1 MDNPILNQ
9 ITPYLSL
16 GMLTVFLVFV
26 LIGVLFGMGRG
37 AKRAGL
43 RLIIFGSLMILA
55 FFLTPLIVNGTLNIN
70 FKIAGYT
77 PREFVDYASER
88 LIEFLQQ
95 NLGDYVVPFQDY
107 IKDYA
112 LGIVLAALNIVVFYA
127 LYFVVKFIGWL
138 IYAIVAHLAAPK
150 RDKEGKKLPKHA
162 GWGALIGAIQGVF
175 LFVIFLFPIN
185 GLVGV
190 VNHAAEYAEQ
200 QSTDGGQV
208 QTQAVSAPAI
218 DGENSWNQEQV
229 KEFLQKMNGPL
240 KGYNNFMKYS
250 GIQFLS
256 TKAFEYQMTVRVEN
270 GDDINLI
277 QDLNSGAELFL
288 DAKDVMKVVKKLEN
302 STQDG
307 RLDLST
313 LTTKDYQVLRDFIN
327 KAFDLQILNVANQ
340 LLEDMDKIFQ
350 QPFNDN
356 LEKLPGTE
364 IYANSIYGL
373 LIKNNVT
380 EREVENKYA
389 KYADGLQ
396 AAVQYV
402 GEQKLDL
409 VRKDLINTID
419 FIEALNIYQVSYEGL
434 ATPDTMTKFLAQG
447 GLGAKDY
454 FNLSTAKL
462 VKPYGSYETGEY
474 LINVLGDRLTKFK
487 TIQLIGQDK
496 IDNLFL
502 YTKQMDNVASN
513 DGDLKNLIDGM
524 IPLLSGKDALSQNGK
539 KGNWEILG
547 NDVLKVAQVA
557 RNYVEIVSDI
567 NREKDRLINEQGLQ
581 PDEAQTKA
589 ILVNLSRLVA
599 DGDNKYANVDAI
611 AEVVHSLMYDFKK
624 DDKLP
629 IKDFAVAKLR
639 TIGNGG
645 YVDTLIAMLDNENLE
660 QWKSTL
666 HGIVDV
672 ASVMQD
678 SSVSDLIYDI
688 KNGVASSEDIAEE
701 FVKAVA
707 DLEPDEVAKMITGV
721 MDIPEAQDM
730 FKGSVQ
736 NILNQVSTQDLDELK
751 GMLGGTAS
759 DDEVNA
765 IINEANRM
773 KDLLD
778 DYNAAEDKAA
788 LETSA
793 ENMLNIIA
801 KYKSLINLEQTG
813 D

>member
-26 LIGVLFGMGRG
+26 LIGVLFGLGRG

-43 RLIIFGSLMILA
+43 RLIIFGSLLILA

-112 LGIVLAALNIVVFYA
+112 LGIVLAVLNIVVFYA

-138 IYAIVAHLAAPK
+138 IYAIVVHFAAPK

-208 QTQAVSAPAI
+208 QTQAVSAPVM

-240 KGYNNFMKYS
+240 KVYNNFMKYS
-250 GIQFLS
+250 GMQFLS
-256 TKAFEYQMTVRVEN
+256 TKGFEYQMTVRVEN

-277 QDLNSGAELFL
+277 HDLNSGAELFL
-288 DAKDVMKVVKKLEN
+288 DAKDVMKVVEKLEN
-302 STQDG
+302 STQSG
-307 RLDLST
+307 YLDLST

-396 AAVQYV
+396 AAIQYV

-447 GLGAKDY
+447 GLGVKDY

-462 VKPYGSYETGEY
+462 VKPYGSYEVGEY

-487 TIQLIGQDK
+487 K
-496 IDNLFL
+496 
-502 YTKQMDNVASN
+502 
-513 DGDLKNLIDGM
+513 
-524 IPLLSGKDALSQNGK
+524 
-539 KGNWEILG
+539 
-547 NDVLKVAQVA
+547 
-557 RNYVEIVSDI
+557 
-567 NREKDRLINEQGLQ
+567 
-581 PDEAQTKA
+581 
-589 ILVNLSRLVA
+589 
-599 DGDNKYANVDAI
+599 
-611 AEVVHSLMYDFKK
+611 
-624 DDKLP
+624 
-629 IKDFAVAKLR
+629 
-639 TIGNGG
+639 
-645 YVDTLIAMLDNENLE
+645 
-660 QWKSTL
+660 
-666 HGIVDV
+666 
-672 ASVMQD
+672 
-678 SSVSDLIYDI
+678 
-688 KNGVASSEDIAEE
+688 
-701 FVKAVA
+701 
-707 DLEPDEVAKMITGV
+707 
-721 MDIPEAQDM
+721 
-730 FKGSVQ
+730 
-736 NILNQVSTQDLDELK
+736 
-751 GMLGGTAS
+751 
-759 DDEVNA
+759 
-765 IINEANRM
+765 
-773 KDLLD
+773 
-778 DYNAAEDKAA
+778 
-788 LETSA
+788 
-793 ENMLNIIA
+793 
-801 KYKSLINLEQTG
+801 
-813 D
+813 